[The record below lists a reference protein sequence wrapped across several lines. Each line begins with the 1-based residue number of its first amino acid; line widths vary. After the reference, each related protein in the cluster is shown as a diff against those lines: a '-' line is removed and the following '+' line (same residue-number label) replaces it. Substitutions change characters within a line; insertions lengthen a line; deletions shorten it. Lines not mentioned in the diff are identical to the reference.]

1 MRGLRV
7 QSELNVEHLNIRIYL
22 QEAYE
27 ILTKYEAEET
37 KREVEE
43 VYSLRDSF
51 TMLQSKAV
59 SIIMTLMP
67 ILFDV
72 FFLNK
77 CDLVCCKCDKL

>member
-1 MRGLRV
+1 MRGPHV
-7 QSELNVEHLNIRIYL
+7 QSELNVDHLNIIMYF

-43 VYSLRDSF
+43 VYNLRDSF

-67 ILFDV
+67 VLFDD
-72 FFLNK
+72 FFK
-77 CDLVCCKCDKL
+77 

>member
-7 QSELNVEHLNIRIYL
+7 QSELNVEHLNIRMYL

-67 ILFDV
+67 ILFDD
-72 FFLNK
+72 FFFK
-77 CDLVCCKCDKL
+77 